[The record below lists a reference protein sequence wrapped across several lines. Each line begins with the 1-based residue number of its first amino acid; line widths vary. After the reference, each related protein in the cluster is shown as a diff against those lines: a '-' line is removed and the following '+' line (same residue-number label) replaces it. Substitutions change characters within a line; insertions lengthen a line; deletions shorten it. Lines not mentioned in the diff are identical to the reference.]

1 MQTIEKANIDWTN
14 LGFGYYK
21 TDKRFVSMFKDGKW
35 DEGQL
40 TDDENIT
47 MNECACVLQ
56 YAQTCFEGMRF
67 FDLRRWTTDLS
78 EINKPVHM
86 ASIVKNEDGTFTYD
100 LSVEVEPRLFKSAY
114 LPIPYEEMLR
124 LDNLVQNEG
133 WDSWK

>member
-1 MQTIEKANIDWTN
+1 
-14 LGFGYYK
+14 
-21 TDKRFVSMFKDGKW
+21 
-35 DEGQL
+35 
-40 TDDENIT
+40 
-47 MNECACVLQ
+47 
-56 YAQTCFEGMRF
+56 
-67 FDLRRWTTDLS
+67 
-78 EINKPVHM
+78 M